1 MQDLIIKKIY
11 IDKKVRNERLT
22 KVILGRFPDI
32 PAETFNA
39 PSPIYNE
46 LVEKHVDPFL
56 EGKKVLV
63 LSDFKGDFLK
73 KCPGTKG
80 FICCNYYVLNLTT
93 NCPLDC
99 TYCIL
104 QEYLKNNPVLKIFVN
119 IKDALKQVE
128 KIHRENKNALIRIGT
143 GELTDSL
150 ALDHITGF
158 SEILIPFFEEKKN
171 LFLELKTKTNC
182 IENLL
187 KYRGINNTIIAWS
200 LNPQSIINEEE
211 FYSASLKE
219 RLEAA
224 SQCQQ
229 QGFKTAFHFDPIV
242 LYKGWEKDYKVLIKK
257 LFYHISPE
265 NIPWISLGG
274 LRYRPSMKPIVKTRF
289 PTNKLM
295 TGELLPCEDGKARY
309 FCPQRKKMYELIIGW
324 LREYDKNLNLYFCM
338 EDQDMW
344 RDLFSDLPDYKNMEN
359 ELFYRV
365 Q

>member
-1 MQDLIIKKIY
+1 MKNLIINKIY
-11 IDKKVRNERLT
+11 VDEKVKKNKLT
-22 KVILGRFPDI
+22 LDILSRFPDI
-32 PAETFNA
+32 LTETFITPA
-39 PSPIYNE
+39 PIYNE
-46 LVEKHVDPFL
+46 LVEKYIDPFL

-63 LSDFKGDFLK
+63 LSNFKGDFLK

-104 QEYLKNNPVLKIFVN
+104 QEYLENNPVLKIFVN

-128 KIHRENKNALIRIGT
+128 KIHRVNKNVPIRIGT

-158 SEILIPFFEEKKN
+158 SEILIPFFEERKN
-171 LFLELKTKTNC
+171 LFLELKTKTNK
-182 IENLL
+182 IQNLL
-187 KYRGINNTIIAWS
+187 KFKGIKNTIIAWS
-200 LNPQSIINEEE
+200 LNPQSIIDEEE

-219 RLEAA
+219 RLDAA
-224 SQCQQ
+224 SECQRN
-229 QGFKTAFHFDPIV
+229 GFKTAFHFDPVI
-242 LYKGWEKDYKVLIKK
+242 LYEGWEKDYKAVIKK
-257 LFYHISPE
+257 LFNHISPE

-289 PTNKLM
+289 PVNKLM
-295 TGELLPCEDGKARY
+295 TGELLPCEDGKVRY
-309 FCPQRKKMYELIIGW
+309 FRPMRKKMYELMIGW

-344 RDLFSDLPDYKNMEN
+344 KEQFAGLPDYKNVEN

-365 Q
+365 